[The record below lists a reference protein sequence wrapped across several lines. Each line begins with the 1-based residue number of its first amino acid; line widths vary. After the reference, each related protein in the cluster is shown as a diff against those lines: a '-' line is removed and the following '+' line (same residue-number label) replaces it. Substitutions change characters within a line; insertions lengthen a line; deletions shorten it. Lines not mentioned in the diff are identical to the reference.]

1 MKKRSLIVLTLII
14 FLSGCSTATVSQ
26 TSPTISVEQ
35 VQLWAKQTIEALSS
49 TNTIS
54 SSVISILP
62 QASPTPKPIVLSQPT
77 AAPTAVPTIQT
88 VWVPTVNYVQ
98 PVATVCDRMRFIE
111 DVTIEDDTVL
121 APNQVF
127 RKTWRIQN
135 IGSCT
140 WSPAYQLVFDNGN
153 SMSGPA
159 AVNIPKY
166 VAPNEMI
173 DISLDLRAPGANGE
187 YQGNW
192 VMRNASGTKFGT
204 SNVVNNGI
212 WVKII
217 VKDSAQIVTQ
227 FPGQGSN
234 GNCTV
239 LNVSPTYNTAFYPN
253 QETDFS
259 WTVRND
265 SGVTW
270 TADNFDLA
278 YVGGTNMLKR
288 QDVTRRDLPYDVY
301 PGNPL
306 SFTVDAVVPSA
317 PGSYTMTYGVVQN
330 FEIVCNMDVTVYV
343 NY

>member
-1 MKKRSLIVLTLII
+1 MKKRSLIAIILFVL
-14 FLSGCSTATVSQ
+14 LSGCNTAIVSQ

-35 VQLWAKQTIEALSS
+35 VQLWAKQTIEALGSS
-49 TNTIS
+49 NTIS

-62 QASPTPKPIVLSQPT
+62 QTSPTPKPVQLSLPT
-77 AAPTAVPTIQT
+77 AAPTAIPTIQT
-88 VWVPTVNYVQ
+88 VWIPTVSYVQ
-98 PVATVCDRMRFIE
+98 PVITVCDRMRFIE
-111 DVTIEDDTVL
+111 DVTIEDNTVL

-159 AVNIPKY
+159 AVNISKY
-166 VAPNEMI
+166 VAPNETVE
-173 DISLDLRAPGANGE
+173 ISLDLRAPGTNGE

-192 VMRNASGTKFGT
+192 VMRSASGTKFGT

-217 VKDSAQIVTQ
+217 VKDTAQVITT
-227 FPGQGSN
+227 FPGEGSN
-234 GNCTV
+234 GNCSV
-239 LNVSPTYNTAFYPN
+239 LNIFPAYNTSFYPN

-265 SGVTW
+265 SGVIW
-270 TADNFDLA
+270 TVDNFDIA

-288 QDVTRRDLPYDVY
+288 QDAARRDLPYDVY

-306 SFTVDAVVPSA
+306 SFTVDAVIPSA

-330 FEIVCNMDVTVYV
+330 FEIICNMDVTVYV
-343 NY
+343 TY